1 MNKAKNI
8 YKLAWVIWIIGSLLI
23 AASWF
28 SILPISWGLVGFVI
42 SMFGVLMSG
51 YSHWVV
57 RRERRSRGQPPA
69 THNVATFDDL
79 EALLREAS
87 NSLEKAAENIRNL
100 KFEPEKNVRTIGEA
114 IVLVS
119 EIRSQ
124 VYMRRPDLMPE
135 DLKKRQIFVYG
146 AS

>member
-23 AASWF
+23 TASWF
-28 SILPISWGLVGFVI
+28 SIVPISWGLVGFVI

-57 RRERRSRGQPPA
+57 RRERRSRVQAPA
-69 THNVATFDDL
+69 AHNVASFDDL
-79 EALLREAS
+79 ETLLKEAS
-87 NSLEKAAENIRNL
+87 NFLQKAAEKIRDL
-100 KFEPEKNVRTIGEA
+100 TLEPEKNVRTIGEA

-135 DLKKRQIFVYG
+135 HLKKK
-146 AS
+146 